1 MKKEI
6 RYLRFQIDVDY
17 WLEEVDWN
25 GEHYEFFDGYD
36 STDDWMK
43 KWSEIVDEKHS
54 LLEIVI
60 DIQTGEVQNWLTG
73 KYALFNTVKI
83 QDLGTYALLDKGM
96 NVLYEYSGYV
106 PKALNTECDGFGDY
120 LEFNILAD
128 GKVDKWNWTED
139 KENEII
145 NYSKKYN
152 EI

>member
-106 PKALNTECDGFGDY
+106 PKVLNTECDGFGDY

-128 GKVDKWNWTED
+128 GKVDKWTWTED

-152 EI
+152 DL

>member
-128 GKVDKWNWTED
+128 GKVDKWTWTED

-152 EI
+152 ET

>member
-36 STDDWMK
+36 GTDNWMK
-43 KWSEIVDEKHS
+43 KWPEIVDEKHS

-60 DIQTGEVQNWLTG
+60 DVQTGEVQNWLTG

-83 QDLGTYALLDKGM
+83 QDLGTYALLDKDM

-128 GKVDKWNWTED
+128 GKVDKWTWTED

-152 EI
+152 DL

>member
-54 LLEIVI
+54 LLEIII

-128 GKVDKWNWTED
+128 GKVDKWTWTED

-152 EI
+152 KI

>member
-128 GKVDKWNWTED
+128 GKVDKWTWTED

-152 EI
+152 KI